1 LVHVT
6 LVPAGTVRVA
16 GPKLKLSI
24 FTSVVSGF
32 SCALA
37 RKVFWPVAIIPV
49 PITSAPARTA
59 VDILLFMLFLLFNLF
74 ADQIGFLI

>member
-1 LVHVT
+1 
-6 LVPAGTVRVA
+6 VRVA

-37 RKVFWPVAIIPV
+37 RKVFWCVAIIPV

-59 VDILLFMLFLLFNLF
+59 VDMLLFMLFLLFNLF